1 MYLHDLSV
9 AYPKTSFHCSPASF
23 RRRIAC
29 SLLTEGG
36 NILQG
41 VSINMTP
48 ADMVVILNPAAG
60 RYRAMRHQQTLESL
74 LQQAS
79 RHTGMTWRIVK
90 TTHAGH
96 ATELARQAA
105 EAGVRLVVAAGGDGT
120 CGEVVNGIVGTPTRL
135 GVLPLGT
142 GNDFARCAGISENL
156 QTAVENLFTGK
167 PHRVDL
173 GWVNGRYFINIAG
186 CGFDAAVAER
196 ANRGFRFLSGTAAYI
211 AAVALTIITFKPPQ
225 MRITMDD
232 EEVYLR
238 ALLCTV
244 ANTQSYGG
252 GMRIA
257 PYAQVDDGLLD
268 VCIAQVVSKLEFLRV
283 FPRVFSGSHISH
295 PRFLMRKAQ
304 SVQVESTPPAPVLV
318 DGDVMGTT
326 PAEFRVYPAAIEAIL
341 PAK

>member
-1 MYLHDLSV
+1 M
-9 AYPKTSFHCSPASF
+9 
-23 RRRIAC
+23 I
-29 SLLTEGG
+29 
-36 NILQG
+36 
-41 VSINMTP
+41 P

-60 RYRAMRHQQTLESL
+60 RCRAMRHQQTLESL

-79 RHTGMTWRIVK
+79 GHTGMTWRMVC
-90 TTHAGH
+90 TTRAGQ

-105 EAGVRLVVAAGGDGT
+105 EEGASLVVAAGGDGT
-120 CGEVVNGIVGTPTRL
+120 CGEVANGIVGMPARL
-135 GVLPLGT
+135 GILPLGT

-167 PHRVDL
+167 PRRVDL
-173 GWVNGRYFINIAG
+173 GWVNGRYFLNIAG

-196 ANRGFRFLSGTAAYI
+196 VNRGFRFVSGTAAYI
-211 AAVALTIITFKPPQ
+211 AAVVHTLITFKPPH

-257 PYAQVDDGLLD
+257 PYAQIDDGLLD
-268 VCIAQVVSKLEFLRV
+268 VCIAQVAVSYTHLTL
-283 FPRVFSGSHISH
+283 P
-295 PRFLMRKAQ
+295 
-304 SVQVESTPPAPVLV
+304 
-318 DGDVMGTT
+318 TT
-326 PAEFRVYPAAIEAIL
+326 PYV
-341 PAK
+341 

>member
-1 MYLHDLSV
+1 
-9 AYPKTSFHCSPASF
+9 
-23 RRRIAC
+23 
-29 SLLTEGG
+29 
-36 NILQG
+36 
-41 VSINMTP
+41 MTP

-60 RYRAMRHQQTLESL
+60 RCRAMRHQQTLESL

-79 RHTGMTWRIVK
+79 RHTGMTWRMVR
-90 TTHAGH
+90 TTRAGQ

-105 EAGVRLVVAAGGDGT
+105 EEGASVVVAAGGDGT
-120 CGEVVNGIVGTPTRL
+120 CGEVANGIVGTPARL
-135 GVLPLGT
+135 GILPLGT

-156 QTAVENLFTGK
+156 HTAVENLFTGK
-167 PHRVDL
+167 PRRVDL

-196 ANRGFRFLSGTAAYI
+196 VNRGFRLLSGTAAYI
-211 AAVALTIITFKPPQ
+211 AAVVHTLITFKPPH

-244 ANTQSYGG
+244 ANTQSYGA

-257 PYAQVDDGLLD
+257 PYAQIDDGLLD

-283 FPRVFSGSHISH
+283 FPRVYKGTHISH
-295 PRFLMRKAQ
+295 PRFLMRTAQ
-304 SVQVESTPPAPVLV
+304 RVRVESTPPAPVLV

-326 PAEFRVYPAAIEAIL
+326 PAEFRVYPAAIDVIL

>member
-1 MYLHDLSV
+1 
-9 AYPKTSFHCSPASF
+9 
-23 RRRIAC
+23 
-29 SLLTEGG
+29 
-36 NILQG
+36 
-41 VSINMTP
+41 
-48 ADMVVILNPAAG
+48 
-60 RYRAMRHQQTLESL
+60 
-74 LQQAS
+74 
-79 RHTGMTWRIVK
+79 MTWRMVR
-90 TTHAGH
+90 TTRAGQ

-105 EAGVRLVVAAGGDGT
+105 EEGASLVVAAGGDGT
-120 CGEVVNGIVGTPTRL
+120 CGEVANGIVGTPARL
-135 GVLPLGT
+135 GILPLGT

-167 PHRVDL
+167 PRRVDL
-173 GWVNGRYFINIAG
+173 GWVNGRYFLNIAG

-196 ANRGFRFLSGTAAYI
+196 VNRGFRFVSGTAAYI
-211 AAVALTIITFKPPQ
+211 AAVVHTLITFKPPH

-257 PYAQVDDGLLD
+257 PYAQIDDGLLD
-268 VCIAQVVSKLEFLRV
+268 VCIAQVVGKLEFLRV
-283 FPRVFSGSHISH
+283 FPRVYSGTHISH
-295 PRFLMRKAQ
+295 PRFLMRTAQ
-304 SVQVESTPPAPVLV
+304 RVRVESTPPAPVLV

-326 PAEFRVYPAAIEAIL
+326 PAEFRVYPAAIEVIL